1 MQQLRNTRTVDALVA
16 RIDTPS
22 SDGRT
27 IRRVSNTGVT
37 VPVIGFNG
45 PPGGRREPNLV
56 GSATVE
62 ATDEGLVA
70 HLAVTAGTAARLLA
84 REVHATLDVR
94 DADIIVEDGLA
105 VLHGGSVA
113 ALHVGA
119 GVPPWSDLWV
129 REA

>member
-1 MQQLRNTRTVDALVA
+1 MEPRNTRNVDALVG
-16 RIDTPS
+16 RIDVPS
-22 SDGRT
+22 FDGRT
-27 IRRVSNTGVT
+27 IRRLSTGQT
-37 VPVIGFNG
+37 VPVIAFNG
-45 PPGGRREPNLV
+45 PRDGRREPTLI

-70 HLAVTAGTAARLLA
+70 HMAVTNGTAARLIA
-84 REVHATLDVR
+84 GEVHATLDVR
-94 DADIIVEDGLA
+94 DADIIVEAGQS
-105 VLHGGSVA
+105 VLLGGSVA